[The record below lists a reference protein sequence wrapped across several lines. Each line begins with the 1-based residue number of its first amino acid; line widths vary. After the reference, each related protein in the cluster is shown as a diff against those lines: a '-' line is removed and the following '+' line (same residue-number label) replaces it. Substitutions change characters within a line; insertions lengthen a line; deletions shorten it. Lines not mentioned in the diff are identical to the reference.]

1 MIKCVIFDMD
11 GTIGNTL
18 PLCITAF
25 RQSIQAVSGKVF
37 SDREI
42 IDTFG
47 PSEEGTIMAL
57 IPEHYDEGIIKYQ
70 EQYKKLHHSITPE
83 PFSGIREVFQ
93 LIRNNEK
100 HLALVTGKARRS
112 LDITLAVFAMEKSF
126 DVIETGIPFGPNKPH
141 GIKSVLDKLH
151 IKPENAIYIG
161 DTVSDITAARSIGVP
176 IFSAA
181 WDRNAD
187 VEALK
192 ESKPDELFYTVN
204 ELYLFLKNNLSL
216 Y

>member
-11 GTIGNTL
+11 GTIGDTL

-25 RQSIQAVSGKVF
+25 RQSIQAAAGKIF

-57 IPEHYDEGIIKYQ
+57 IPDDYDEGIVKYQ
-70 EQYKKLHHSITPE
+70 EQYKKLHHYISPE

-93 LIRNNEK
+93 LIRNNGK
-100 HLALVTGKARRS
+100 HLALVTGKARLS
-112 LDITLAVFAMEKSF
+112 LETTLAVFEMENGF
-126 DVIETGIPFGPNKPH
+126 DVIETGVPSGPNKPH

-151 IKPENAIYIG
+151 IKPENAVYIG
-161 DTVSDITAARSIGVP
+161 DTISDIKAARSIGVP

-181 WDRNAD
+181 WDKNAD
-187 VEALK
+187 VEVLK
-192 ESKPDELFYTVN
+192 KGKPDELFYTVN
-204 ELYLFLKNNLSL
+204 ELYLYLKNNLSDD
-216 Y
+216 